1 MLHKIVEQKKQEVA
15 RLKQTSSIQALLR
28 QAEAMEPPRGFR
40 RALLDSQ
47 RPVSVIAEVKKASPS
62 KGLIRPAFDPLA
74 IAREYEQAGVEAISV
89 LTDHPFFQGELSSL
103 TAIHQAVGRPL
114 LRKDFLLDEIQ
125 VVEARAAGADCILL
139 IAAILE
145 PQRLAALAQAAK
157 ELGMDVLAEVHD
169 EWELEQVMS
178 HSTPDLLGINNRD
191 LRSFQVDLE
200 TTARLLPSVP
210 PGLPVVS
217 ESGIST
223 PEDLA
228 FLQRAGV
235 RAVLIGEHFMRQ
247 EQIARAVTELF
258 GVRAPA

>member
-1 MLHKIVEQKKQEVA
+1 
-15 RLKQTSSIQALLR
+15 
-28 QAEAMEPPRGFR
+28 
-40 RALLDSQ
+40 
-47 RPVSVIAEVKKASPS
+47 
-62 KGLIRPAFDPLA
+62 
-74 IAREYEQAGVEAISV
+74 
-89 LTDHPFFQGELSSL
+89 
-103 TAIHQAVGRPL
+103 
-114 LRKDFLLDEIQ
+114 
-125 VVEARAAGADCILL
+125 
-139 IAAILE
+139 
-145 PQRLAALAQAAK
+145 
-157 ELGMDVLAEVHD
+157 MDVLAEVHD